1 MGFFEEIHQDR
12 KTMKTTK
19 VKAFKNITN
28 VVWANAIAKSLRKQ
42 AQKSKK
48 DAIIIKSINFIF
60 DISFF
65 FICLY

>member
-1 MGFFEEIHQDR
+1 
-12 KTMKTTK
+12 MKTTK
-19 VKAFKNITN
+19 IKAFKNITN

-65 FICLY
+65 YLVVL